1 MRYSAGK
8 SLMPQLLLIGYG
20 NPLRGDDGVGWV
32 AAEILSQQY
41 PAATTLLRHQ
51 LTPELAE
58 TMSQFEQVLFV
69 DATAV
74 GIPGQITC
82 HPLAPHNEGG
92 ELFSHTCNPSSL
104 LHMAQALYGRAPTAH
119 LFTVAGASFGY
130 EETLSPA
137 VTAALPQL
145 CAEIEKIVRDRV

>member
-1 MRYSAGK
+1 
-8 SLMPQLLLIGYG
+8 MPQLLLIGYG

-32 AAEILSQQY
+32 AAEMLSQQY
-41 PAATTLLRHQ
+41 PAATTLLCHQ

-82 HPLAPHNEGG
+82 HPLAPHNAEGH
-92 ELFSHTCNPSSL
+92 LFTHTYTPAGL
-104 LHMAQALYGRAPTAH
+104 LHMAQSLYGRAPTAH
-119 LFTVAGASFGY
+119 LFTIAGASFGH

-145 CAEIEKIVRDRV
+145 CDHIAQIVKDRV